1 MSVLAV
7 AIFATFITMP
17 IGVAMN
23 AAFMVAPV
31 ANQNI
36 QPFNGGVVS

>member
-1 MSVLAV
+1 MTVVAL

-17 IGVAMN
+17 ICMAMT

-36 QPFNGGVVS
+36 QPSRGGVAS